1 MRSGIIAAVVAVI
14 ITAFQTVYFVD
25 ETELAIVTQFG
36 EYKRSVTTPG
46 INYKKPFLQQVQR
59 MERRILGSDTPPA
72 EYLTLDKKRIVVDPV
87 TRWRIAEPFA
97 FFIALRDEDG
107 ARRRIDDIIKSEMR
121 SEIASHNFQDIVGNA
136 RDPLMQRVT
145 ARSREQT
152 TEFGVTIVDV
162 RIKRAD
168 LPRQVQE
175 SVYARMRAERER
187 VAKRY
192 RAEGAE
198 EAAKMRAETDKKQTI
213 LLAEAYQES
222 ENLRGEGDALSTK
235 IYADSYGKDA
245 EFYAFTRSLLAY
257 EKALNKDSTIVLS
270 TKGALFKYLNDP
282 KRR

>member
-1 MRSGIIAAVVAVI
+1 MRSAIIFIFVAAL
-14 ITAFQTVYFVD
+14 ITGFQSIFVVD
-25 ETELAIVTQFG
+25 EKELAIVTQFG
-36 EYKRSVTTPG
+36 EYKRSVTEPG
-46 INYKKPFLQQVQR
+46 LNFKKPFLQQVQK
-59 MERRILGSDTPPA
+59 MERRILGSDTPPT

-87 TRWRIAEPFA
+87 TRWRINDPFK
-97 FFIALRDEDG
+97 FYIALRNEDG

-121 SEIASHNFQDIVGNA
+121 SEIASNDFQAIVGNK
-136 RDPLMQRVT
+136 RDPLMQNVT

-152 TEFGVTIVDV
+152 KEFGVTIVDV

-175 SVYARMRAERER
+175 SVYSRMRAERER

-198 EAAKMRAETDKKQTI
+198 EAAKLRAETDKAQTI

-222 ENLRGEGDALSTK
+222 QKLRGEGDAESTK

-245 EFYAFTRSLLAY
+245 EFYAFIRSLLAY
-257 EKALNKDSTIVLS
+257 ENSLDKESTVVLS
-270 TKGALFKYLNDP
+270 TKGSLFKYLNDP